1 MLRIPY
7 LQQRRGF
14 FQVYKGPVRPSLVAN
29 KTYPILIWNNIIPY
43 QAKYLTAFGA
53 SILSFIKIHP
63 SVLITLGPPICIG
76 SYFSYKWLYN
86 KLVNKEAKKAV
97 GGIPPNMNEISIKD
111 QLIISPLSIVKILPY
126 DETQLYNLQHDI
138 DNEYQSF
145 TTQVV
150 DLIEQRIIEFVSRN
164 KSGMES
170 NSNSDSDSNSDSSS
184 NEKNSI
190 LSDFIID
197 GSQLNVH
204 IFPDQI
210 ETFTTT
216 TADLSKAYNIPG
228 TEGFPCRFVKLS
240 VPYFSERDVAKRKRL
255 GVISAWLINLGDKD
269 DSQWSMVI
277 NVSRIGWREQNLLIR
292 EIDDCE
298 YMESKMYQQYGKEK

>member
-63 SVLITLGPPICIG
+63 LVLITLGPPICIG
-76 SYFSYKWLYN
+76 SYFLYKWLYN

-111 QLIISPLSIVKILPY
+111 QLIISPLLIVKILPY

-164 KSGMES
+164 KLGMEL
-170 NSNSDSDSNSDSSS
+170 NLNLDLLDLNLDSL

-228 TEGFPCRFVKLS
+228 TEGFPCRFVKLL